1 MTGQVPGGGEADFA
15 RRSDLERWLARAER
29 SIALLERARP
39 LNFASERARLLESW
53 RSGRVTAPAFQYA
66 PPPALSAL
74 RAALDAVIAG
84 VESDDAWGSI
94 YAGRAFELGLE
105 ARAAEAVG
113 TPDFAERAAARFPD
127 DETTL
132 GRLANKW
139 SAAWQAQDSGL
150 EADRQHVSDDDRDP
164 HSLVACMRR
173 AVGERRLAVRV
184 VISAELPTL
193 AAAAA
198 GVVFVRARQLH
209 TLTEARRIVV
219 HEIEGHVLPRVRA
232 SGEELGLFALGTAG
246 GSDDQEGRALLLE
259 EQSKTL
265 DARRRATLARRHAAA
280 RALRQGA
287 SWVETVEL
295 LIELGSELGQA
306 IDLASRIH
314 RGGGLGRE
322 IVYLPA
328 LARVRAAAEQEP
340 WLLSWLER
348 GRISVAAA
356 RELAKLGDPPSWIG
370 ARRAA

>member
-1 MTGQVPGGGEADFA
+1 MTGHVPGGGEADFA
-15 RRSDLERWLARAER
+15 RRVDLERWLGRAEC

-39 LNFASERARLLESW
+39 VNFASEQARLLESW
-53 RSGRVTAPAFQYA
+53 RAGRVTAPAFHYA
-66 PPPALSAL
+66 PAPELSAL
-74 RAALDAVIAG
+74 REALDAVVEG
-84 VESDDAWGSI
+84 VHTDDTWGEI
-94 YAGRAFELGLE
+94 YADRAFELGLE

-113 TPDFAERAAARFPD
+113 TPEFAERAHARFPED
-127 DETTL
+127 RSAS
-132 GRLANKW
+132 GQLASEW
-139 SAAWQAQDSGL
+139 CVAWQRL
-150 EADRQHVSDDDRDP
+150 EPVRANDLHVSDDERDP
-164 HSLVACMRR
+164 RSLVACMRR

-184 VISAELPTL
+184 LVSAELPSL

-209 TLTEARRIVV
+209 SEAEARRIVV
-219 HEIEGHVLPRVRA
+219 HEIEGHVLPRARA
-232 SGEELGLFALGTAG
+232 SKEQLGLFALGTAG

-259 EQSKTL
+259 ERSGTL
-265 DARRRATLARRHAAA
+265 DSGRRVALARRHAAV

-287 SWVETVEL
+287 GWVETVEL
-295 LIELGSELGQA
+295 LVELGCELAEA

-328 LARVRAAAEQEP
+328 FARVRVAAEQEP

-356 RELAKLGDPPSWIG
+356 RELADLGDPPRWIG

>member
-15 RRSDLERWLARAER
+15 RRVDLERWLTRAEC

-39 LNFASERARLLESW
+39 VNFASEQARLLESF
-53 RSGRVTAPAFQYA
+53 RAGRVAVPAFHYAPA
-66 PPPALSAL
+66 PDLSAL
-74 RAALDAVIAG
+74 RAALDAVVEG
-84 VESDDAWGSI
+84 VRKEDAWGEL

-113 TPDFAERAAARFPD
+113 TPEFAERAHARFQED
-127 DETTL
+127 RSAS
-132 GRLANKW
+132 GQLAGEW
-139 SAAWQAQDSGL
+139 CVAWQRL
-150 EADRQHVSDDDRDP
+150 EPVRANDRLHVSDDERDP
-164 HSLVACMRR
+164 RSLVACMRR

-184 VISAELPTL
+184 VVSAELPSL

-209 TLTEARRIVV
+209 SEAEARRIVV
-219 HEIEGHVLPRVRA
+219 HEIEGHVLPRARA
-232 SGEELGLFALGTAG
+232 SKEQLGLFALGTAG

-259 EQSKTL
+259 EQSGTL
-265 DARRRATLARRHAAA
+265 DAGRRVALARRHAAA

-287 SWVETVEL
+287 GWVETVEL
-295 LIELGSELGQA
+295 LIGLGCELAEA

-328 LARVRAAAEQEP
+328 FARVRGAAEQDP

-356 RELAKLGDPPSWIG
+356 RELAELGDPPRWIG